1 MAVHSVRRR
10 KYFVALATVVSIFGL
25 GQAVAVQKD
34 GDPAGEL
41 RERTV
46 DFTYT
51 FKLTDVPYDAQS
63 IKVWIP
69 LPQDSEA
76 QKISRVRIDAG
87 GGYKIVTDAVH
98 GNRFAY
104 LELSAGRSDSTV
116 TATYRITRR
125 TQSRLRHKTP
135 GQLLPAD
142 LRRQFLSPSRLI
154 SVEGPVAAEA
164 RAIAGNE
171 KDALEIARSLYEH
184 IVDTMRYDKT
194 GEGWGLGDSL
204 YACDARTGN
213 CTDFHS
219 LFIGEARSLG
229 LPARF
234 IMGFPIPCDAPT
246 GAIDGYHCWAEFYTP
261 EYGWVPIDA
270 SDAFKHPE
278 RRDFL
283 FGGLDENRVKF
294 TSGRDIRLPGMQGA
308 PLNYSIYPY
317 AEVDGK
323 VHTGMETEYRYANV
337 DSTVDSP
344 LGEVQN
350 TGF

>member
-1 MAVHSVRRR
+1 MRRR
-10 KYFVALATVVSIFGL
+10 ITFVALAVAVSSFGL
-25 GQAVAVQKD
+25 AQAVAVQTD
-34 GDPAGEL
+34 GVVAGER

-46 DFTYT
+46 DITYT
-51 FKLTDVPYDAQS
+51 FRLTDLPRDAQS
-63 IKVWIP
+63 IKVWFP
-69 LPQDSEA
+69 LPQDTDA
-76 QKISRVRIDAG
+76 QKVSRVRING
-87 GGYKIVTDAVH
+87 GGDFRIVTDAAH

-104 LELSAGRSDSTV
+104 LELSPGGSDTAV
-116 TATYRITRR
+116 TATYRVTRCA
-125 TQSRLRHKTP
+125 SSKLRHKRSP
-135 GQLLPAD
+135 QPLPEE

-154 SVEGPVAAEA
+154 SIEGPVAAEA
-164 RAIAGNE
+164 KTIAGNE
-171 KDALEIARSLYEH
+171 KDPLEIARRLYEH
-184 IVDTMRYDKT
+184 IVDTMRYDRT

-234 IMGFPIPCDAPT
+234 IMGFPIPNDAPSGT
-246 GAIDGYHCWAEFYTP
+246 IGGYHCWAEFYTP
-261 EYGWVPIDA
+261 EYGWAPIDA
-270 SDAFKHPE
+270 SDAFNYPE

-294 TSGRDIRLPGMQGA
+294 TSGRDIRLPGMQGE
-308 PLNYSIYPY
+308 PLNYAIYPY

-323 VHTGMETEYRYANV
+323 VHTAMETEYLYANV
-337 DSTVDSP
+337 DSPVDSP
-344 LGEVQN
+344 LGEVQT